1 MEQKLNMTTE
11 ITITILWIST
21 VFLILWGMIFASSVY
36 AQRSYQ
42 QTNKTSGFIERLDQ
56 DSDGKVSQDEFDG
69 PADHFSK
76 MDTDSDGY
84 IDDSEQPKG
93 PPCGKGNGSKGNPIT
108 RFDKDGDNKLSQE
121 EFPGPDN
128 HFTMFDKDG
137 DGYLGESEMP
147 KGPPGGK
154 GKRGSDQGGPMRSE
168 NEE

>member
-1 MEQKLNMTTE
+1 MEQKLNMSTE
-11 ITITILWIST
+11 ITITLLWIST
-21 VFLILWGMIFASSVY
+21 VFLILWGMIFATSAY

-42 QTNKTSGFIERLDQ
+42 QTDKASGFIERLDQ

-76 MDTDSDGY
+76 MDVDGDGY
-84 IDDSEQPKG
+84 INESEQPQG
-93 PPCGKGNGSKGNPIT
+93 LPRGKGKGSKGNPIT

-128 HFTMFDKDG
+128 HFTMFDKDS
-137 DGYLGESEMP
+137 DGYLDESEMP

-154 GKRGSDQGGPMRSE
+154 GKRDSDQGE
-168 NEE
+168 